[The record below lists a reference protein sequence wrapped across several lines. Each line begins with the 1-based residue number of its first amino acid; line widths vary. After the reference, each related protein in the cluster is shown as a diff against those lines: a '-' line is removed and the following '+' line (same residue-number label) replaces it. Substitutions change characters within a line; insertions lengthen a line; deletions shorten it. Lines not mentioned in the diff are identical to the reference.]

1 MGTPISM
8 GSGRLGPFWGG
19 GNPKPLFLRATMAE
33 SCLGDGGQ
41 QPDCVHGVS
50 MPRSPER
57 GTPGPFFHK
66 ADSRVPCWR
75 EGRDAQPQFPAHPK
89 CPSTPE
95 SSGQGGAGRG
105 MGRDGAQP
113 GLTPAGRSLA
123 GRVPGSSPGPSSP
136 PPAPRA
142 PPDPRGRA
150 RRRPMSALA
159 VSGSRA
165 GSARLALGTRWAA
178 AGGAWGSSRLVGP
191 GLLLGNGAASFPWQR
206 RRVPLTGWPGRR
218 GGAGAGR
225 PRRPQ
230 QQRAA
235 PAPPGSSNL
244 HTRRPLG
251 PRGHPRPR
259 PAPTLLR
266 SSLRAGRPAAPRAR
280 RRPPPHR
287 GKPGLRPCSEK
298 LSPSQLPLSVLRHLL
313 PQNGIQDTGEGSGS
327 AVKPAGTFIFFNQHR
342 RRRPLLPGTVLR
354 VLQIRTHLIVTY
366 TLRSYGDPL
375 CTYEETEAWSKGAAC
390 SRPSCEPR

>member
-1 MGTPISM
+1 MGGGKQPLPSRCQDAQVS
-8 GSGRLGPFWGG
+8 SGRGTLG
-19 GNPKPLFLRATMAE
+19 A
-33 SCLGDGGQ
+33 C
-41 QPDCVHGVS
+41 
-50 MPRSPER
+50 
-57 GTPGPFFHK
+57 FHK
-66 ADSRVPCWR
+66 ANSSVPSWRGGGTGRAAPVSSPSQVPILSREC
-75 EGRDAQPQFPAHPK
+75 
-89 CPSTPE
+89 
-95 SSGQGGAGRG
+95 GAGWRG
-105 MGRDGAQP
+105 DGTVPSP
-113 GLTPAGRSLA
+113 GLTPAGRRLA
-123 GRVPGSSPGPSSP
+123 GRVPGSSPGPGSP

-142 PPDPRGRA
+142 PPDPGGRA

-235 PAPPGSSNL
+235 PAPPGSGNL

-251 PRGHPRPR
+251 PCGHPRPR
-259 PAPTLLR
+259 PAP
-266 SSLRAGRPAAPRAR
+266 RPAPVQPPGLGGRLHR
-280 RRPPPHR
+280 GTQEGPPHR

-298 LSPSQLPLSVLRHLL
+298 LSPSQLPLPELRNLL
-313 PQNGIQDTGEGSGS
+313 TENGIQDTGEGGGS
-327 AVKPAGTFIFFNQHR
+327 AVNQLGRFF
-342 RRRPLLPGTVLR
+342 
-354 VLQIRTHLIVTY
+354 
-366 TLRSYGDPL
+366 S
-375 CTYEETEAWSKGAAC
+375 
-390 SRPSCEPR
+390 